1 MHGSFRNLAAL
12 VDGVSSGDPAS
23 GAPLTLSDKAA
34 SKSHHSIDSN
44 GKLSR
49 CEPATSTVR
58 ARSTADRVLPLS
70 SVQCA
75 VAS

>member
-12 VDGVSSGDPAS
+12 ADGVSSGDPAS

-49 CEPATSTVR
+49 CEPATVR
-58 ARSTADRVLPLS
+58 ARSTDDPVLSLGR
-70 SVQCA
+70 VQCA
-75 VAS
+75 VAA